1 MGNSEDDK
9 RQKSY
14 EAISGYLEGK
24 MTDAAPIIA
33 LDKYL
38 KELSIQMGHSPFVQ
52 VSVSEVVDKLLDIR
66 NLMPDVIIDGD
77 EMTKL
82 SKGIKN

>member
-1 MGNSEDDK
+1 MGKSDK
-9 RQKSY
+9 EKSLD
-14 EAISGYLEGK
+14 AMNQYLEKK
-24 MTDAAPIIA
+24 MTEAAPIIA

-77 EMTKL
+77 EMTKI
-82 SKGIKN
+82 SKGVKN

>member
-1 MGNSEDDK
+1 MGKSEKPDTNKYYD
-9 RQKSY
+9 SV
-14 EAISGYLEGK
+14 SGYIAQKEAE
-24 MTDAAPIIA
+24 AAPIIA

-38 KELSIQMGHSPFVQ
+38 KELSVQMGHSPFVQ

-77 EMTKL
+77 EMTKY
-82 SKGIKN
+82 SVE